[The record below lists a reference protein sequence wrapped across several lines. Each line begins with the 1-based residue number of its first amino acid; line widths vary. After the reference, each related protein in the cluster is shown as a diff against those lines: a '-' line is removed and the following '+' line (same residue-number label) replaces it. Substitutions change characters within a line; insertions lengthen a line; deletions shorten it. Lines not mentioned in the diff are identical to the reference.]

1 MLGKN
6 SSLRLPALLILL
18 LSFPASAANWPE
30 FRGPSG
36 NGNVGTARLPL
47 TWSET
52 KHVRWKMALPGQG
65 WSTPVAWDGQLWM
78 TAAEDQGRVLLALC
92 VGTDGKL
99 QHRVKIFSVE
109 EPGPINRV
117 NSHASPSPVIEA
129 GRVYVHFGTNG
140 TACLDT
146 ANGRVIWSRRDVNL
160 DHQEGPGSS
169 PILFGKHLVFHCDGR
184 DQQFITALDKATGK
198 TAWQVKRSIDLTK
211 VPGHARKAFSTPL
224 IMKSGG
230 MTILVSPAAQG
241 CYAYDPR
248 SGRELWHLR
257 FKGFSAV
264 PRPVASNG
272 LVYVVTDFARPELWA
287 VRADGR
293 GDVTGSHVAWKAV
306 QQMPSTASPAIAGG
320 LIYTVTDKGGVA
332 CCLDAVT
339 GKLQWRH
346 RLGGNFCSSPITSAD
361 RIYFFDRQGATTV
374 MQQGRQPQ
382 VLGVNRLDGGLMA
395 SPAVGGDAL
404 YLRTRTH
411 LYRVER
417 D

>member
-1 MLGKN
+1 MLGKH
-6 SSLRLPALLILL
+6 SFLRLPAALILL
-18 LSFPASAANWPE
+18 LSFPVSAANWPE

-36 NGNVGTARLPL
+36 NGNAATARLL

-52 KHVRWKMALPGQG
+52 KHVRWKVALPGQG

-78 TAAEDQGRVLLALC
+78 TAAEDQGRVLFALC
-92 VGTDGKL
+92 VGSDGKL
-99 QHRVKIFSVE
+99 RQRVKIFSVKK
-109 EPGPINRV
+109 PGPINRL

-146 ANGRVIWSRRDVNL
+146 ANGRVLWLRRDVNL

-169 PILFGKHLVFHCDGR
+169 PILFGDRLIFHCDGR
-184 DQQFITALDKATGK
+184 DHQFITALDKATGK
-198 TAWQVKRSIDLTK
+198 TSWQVKRSIDLAKIPT
-211 VPGHARKAFSTPL
+211 HARKAFSTPL
-224 IMKSGG
+224 IVESGG
-230 MTILVSPAAQG
+230 MAILVSPAAQG

-272 LVYVVTDFARPELWA
+272 LVYVITDFARPELWA

-293 GDVTGSHVAWKAV
+293 GDVTGSHVAWKAM
-306 QQMPSTASPAIAGG
+306 QQMPSTPSPAIAGG
-320 LIYTVTDKGGVA
+320 LIYTVTDKGVA

-346 RLGGNFCSSPITSAD
+346 RLGGNFCSSPLTSTD
-361 RIYFFDRQGATTV
+361 RVYFFDRQGATTV
-374 MQQGRQPQ
+374 MQQGRQPK
-382 VLGVNRLDGGLMA
+382 VIGVNRLDGGLMA